1 MAHQARFLAISNMA
15 FHHNLSTIFGGWVPR
30 TIMAYR
36 HMNFCGFQNHCEPDL
51 RISYYHPL
59 LVYYNTGGF
68 GIWQFPPKKH
78 ATYTTKNL
86 VGQFSNIWM
95 NLAPFFIQPPMYIRK
110 KNYSRNLSLVLEM
123 IVENSEFWIPTLH
136 THPWI
141 FDILKIH
148 NKIKQWFTTWN
159 LGSNYSPWLF
169 KSQTRSI

>member
-1 MAHQARFLAISNMA
+1 MCWIENWLTLYVAHQARFLAISNMM

-123 IVENSEFWIPTLH
+123 IVENSEFWIPSS
-136 THPWI
+136 THSSMDFWY
-141 FDILKIH
+141 LKNSQQ
-148 NKIKQWFTTWN
+148 NKTVIYHLE
-159 LGSNYSPWLF
+159 LG
-169 KSQTRSI
+169 I